1 MLRITKHL
9 EVHISFPFCVC
20 YCFAMST
27 VFQAFFLSYLVEPGY
42 GKEFEAFDV
51 LIHSNLTYRYN
62 DAMEAGMG
70 STSYGEH

>member
-1 MLRITKHL
+1 
-9 EVHISFPFCVC
+9 
-20 YCFAMST
+20 MST